1 MTYLSIKEATEQTG
15 KNEKT
20 IRRLIKRNES
30 KKYIQLKEGKLYI
43 NSDYLYNIYKPGHLS
58 TQEFGHLSTQKDGQ
72 LDNIEIPENEENKPD
87 YLKEV
92 LKSKDDTIQLL
103 STQIDTLTRQLDNK
117 DTTINQLIERTR
129 EQNIIIQS
137 IQEKITKQ
145 LPASQQATSLNNK
158 DKKNSITDNLLIAV
172 ALISAIALIGFIGLM
187 IWAYMNK

>member
-187 IWAYMNK
+187 P